1 MFSSHGT
8 RFGSPNSYPIL
19 VCAHGAESKNLC
31 CKADIINQKPTGWH
45 HWNIV
50 DVEIEVTAEFFNLW
64 TPFPKVEL
72 LSMMKS
78 SRSYMRR
85 NSEETLLAE
94 TVLYG
99 IAQCEN
105 LAFSPEHVFWL
116 PSHAV
121 TTKDPVLKL
130 DPKKDSISELIYART
145 VQNWLKTF
153 QDNLAITLELE
164 GQGCCWWEGSLVQMC
179 WKNLGKVIVQPWP
192 SMRPGAEPAHPWW
205 ASVGDALQTQG
216 DVINLSTCV

>member
-1 MFSSHGT
+1 MCSRRRVKELVLQGGHHKSEANWLTSLEHCWRWDWSHGWIFQFMNAISEGRIT
-8 RFGSPNSYPIL
+8 VNDEVIQELHASEFWR
-19 VCAHGAESKNLC
+19 
-31 CKADIINQKPTGWH
+31 
-45 HWNIV
+45 NIS
-50 DVEIEVTAEFFNLW
+50 IFQ
-64 TPFPKVEL
+64 
-72 LSMMKS
+72 M
-78 SRSYMRR
+78 
-85 NSEETLLAE
+85 LLAE

-99 IAQCEN
+99 IGQCEN
-105 LAFSPEHVFWL
+105 LAFSPEHVYWL
-116 PSHAV
+116 PAHAV

-130 DPKKDSISELIYART
+130 DPKKDSISELRYART

-153 QDNLAITLELE
+153 QDNLAITFELE

>member
-1 MFSSHGT
+1 
-8 RFGSPNSYPIL
+8 
-19 VCAHGAESKNLC
+19 
-31 CKADIINQKPTGWH
+31 
-45 HWNIV
+45 
-50 DVEIEVTAEFFNLW
+50 
-64 TPFPKVEL
+64 
-72 LSMMKS
+72 
-78 SRSYMRR
+78 MRR

-145 VQNWLKTF
+145 VQN
-153 QDNLAITLELE
+153 
-164 GQGCCWWEGSLVQMC
+164 
-179 WKNLGKVIVQPWP
+179 
-192 SMRPGAEPAHPWW
+192 
-205 ASVGDALQTQG
+205 
-216 DVINLSTCV
+216 